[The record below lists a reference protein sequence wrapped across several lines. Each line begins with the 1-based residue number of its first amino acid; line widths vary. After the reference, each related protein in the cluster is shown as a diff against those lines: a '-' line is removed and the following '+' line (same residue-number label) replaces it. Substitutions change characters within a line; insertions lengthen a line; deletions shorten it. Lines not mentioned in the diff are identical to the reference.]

1 MRIGSLESCPNLRSC
16 GVASTRVIDT
26 SRYDCAGT
34 RAVGV
39 NDAIATINDDGS
51 IYLPSRVIPI
61 PTTISP
67 QARRALASLV
77 LTAPSWPPPHD
88 KVLWQNLIV
97 EFDRLMAKSLEGQ
110 PPFAGNIAKH
120 PLAYASLYELI
131 PANIAERNRGRAI
144 LYFHGGAFVVGG
156 GALAASAARP
166 LAEAMQCVVY
176 SVDYRMPP
184 KDPLPA
190 AITTQSK
197 RIVTSVATYSPESI
211 GLVGSFA
218 GGGIAASAILKLR
231 DAGLPLPGAAVLLT
245 PEMDLTESGDSFET
259 NRDLDVVLKKRLTAP
274 NALYANG
281 HDLRDPY
288 VSAVFG
294 DFSAV
299 IPDPTHNRDARSC
312 FPLQYRPPA
321 SGLAPTGI
329 ATDLHVFEAMPH
341 GGFAGAPEDA
351 EALAEQIDFLD
362 KRLVCVGITQASA
375 VD

>member
-1 MRIGSLESCPNLRSC
+1 
-16 GVASTRVIDT
+16 
-26 SRYDCAGT
+26 
-34 RAVGV
+34 
-39 NDAIATINDDGS
+39 
-51 IYLPSRVIPI
+51 
-61 PTTISP
+61 
-67 QARRALASLV
+67 
-77 LTAPSWPPPHD
+77 
-88 KVLWQNLIV
+88 
-97 EFDRLMAKSLEGQ
+97 MAKSLEGQ

-190 AITTQSK
+190 AIDDAVEAY
-197 RIVTSVATYSPESI
+197 RHIVATYSPESI
-211 GLVGSFA
+211 GLVGSSA

-245 PEMDLTESGDSFET
+245 PEVDLTESGDSFET

-294 DFSAV
+294 DFSRGY
-299 IPDPTHNRDARSC
+299 PPTQLITGTRDLFLSNTVLLHRALR
-312 FPLQYRPPA
+312 RA
-321 SGLAPTGI
+321 GI

-362 KRLVCVGITQASA
+362 KRLVCVE
-375 VD
+375 